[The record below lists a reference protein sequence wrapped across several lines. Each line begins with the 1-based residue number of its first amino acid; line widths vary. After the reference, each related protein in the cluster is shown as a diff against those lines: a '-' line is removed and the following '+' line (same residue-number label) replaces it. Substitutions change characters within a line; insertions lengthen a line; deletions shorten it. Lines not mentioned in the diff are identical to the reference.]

1 MASIKNYRIVIAA
14 DATFNEL
21 RAADIV
27 ARHVRLIVGVTP
39 EIVRD
44 DTDPAECEIVVG
56 RTSRE
61 ALDGFKL
68 SRDESRE
75 FDFLIKLVGKR
86 LYLVGLGADQQY
98 KNEPFR
104 SYVYINDGEYG
115 TVLAAEHFV
124 ENVLGCEI
132 VFTQYDGFKTL
143 DDVEIDASAEYD
155 YTRERFE
162 AELPPHVDGTAMYSI
177 PSSNLI
183 AQDCTVLKTE
193 RGTLVVID
201 GGRHGQAEHIVRC
214 LEALSD
220 GKPVI
225 EAWMLSHLHKD
236 HYGVLYDII
245 CDEKMRERVLVK
257 NFYHHLLPLDYYIEK
272 APDKEAVFEEVLER
286 LYSMPEVWGTA
297 LHSVEAG
304 EHITVEELDFKVVR
318 IPVLREGER
327 IMGLNDTSVIY
338 KLFAHGQS
346 ILFLGDAEQR
356 CDSDL
361 FKYHSEDLKS
371 DVMKIPH
378 HGNGNVSKKCYAAI
392 APKLFLFQTCERDW
406 YSDGGEGQ
414 STRNIG
420 MIRTHYFIKS
430 LGTPSSCILRDS
442 KGLLAFKLPIE
453 NI

>member
-1 MASIKNYRIVIAA
+1 MASIKNYRIVIAK

-21 RAADIV
+21 RAADII
-27 ARHVRLIVGVTP
+27 VRYTKIVMGVKLP
-39 EIVRD
+39 IVRD
-44 DTDPAECEIVVG
+44 DSAPCEYEIVVG

-61 ALDGFKL
+61 AIDGL
-68 SRDESRE
+68 TLARDESRE
-75 FDFLIKLVGKR
+75 FDFLIKLIGKR

-98 KNEPFR
+98 KNDPFR

-124 ENVLGCEI
+124 ENTLGCEI
-132 VFTQYDGFKTL
+132 VFTQYDGFVEK
-143 DDVEIDASAEYD
+143 DDVEIDKSCEYD
-155 YTRERFE
+155 YTRERFD
-162 AELPPHVDGTAMYSI
+162 AELPPHIDGTAMYSI

-183 AQDCTVLKTE
+183 AQDCTVFKTE

-201 GGRHGQAEHIVRC
+201 GGRHGQADHIVRC

-225 EAWMLSHLHKD
+225 EAWLLSHLHQD
-236 HYGVLYDII
+236 HYGVLYDIL
-245 CDEKMRERVLVK
+245 CDEKLRDRISVK

-272 APDKEAVFEEVLER
+272 APDKEAVFETIIER
-286 LYSMPEVWGTA
+286 LNTMSNVWGTV
-297 LHSVEAG
+297 LHSVDAG
-304 EHITVEELDFKVVR
+304 EHIVVDELDFKVVR
-318 IPVLREGER
+318 IPVLREGEKV
-327 IMGLNDTSVIY
+327 MGLNDSSVIY

-346 ILFLGDAEQR
+346 ILFTGDAEQR

-361 FKYHSEDLKS
+361 FKYHADDLKS

-378 HGNGNVSKKCYAAI
+378 HGNGNLSKKCYAAI
-392 APKLFLFQTCERDW
+392 DPKLFWFQTCERDW

-420 MIRTHYFIKS
+420 MIRTHYHIKA
-430 LGTPSSCILRDS
+430 LGTPSSHIVRDS
-442 KGLLAFKLPIE
+442 KGLLAFKLPMEI
-453 NI
+453 